1 MNEQKA
7 VVPPDALNPL
17 DPEQDHAEAHIH
29 PPVEALVT
37 DRMHRIRELV
47 PAAVTG
53 GFGVLALVLAQDIQS
68 GVRVELG
75 PPFWP
80 TMLAWSLIVFGVL
93 QMLVNVLRGVSRAN
107 LPDPLS
113 GWGIGRMVATAMILV
128 GYLLLWNVLQFWLIT
143 FVATVALTAL
153 YGGRGW
159 KSLIVFPAIV
169 AALLHFLFVV
179 ALRVNL

>member
-1 MNEQKA
+1 MNDHTA
-7 VVPPDALNPL
+7 TGPPAGLNPT

-29 PPVEALVT
+29 PASEALVT
-37 DRMHRIRELV
+37 DRAHRLRELV
-47 PAAVTG
+47 PAAATIG
-53 GFGVLALVLAQDIQS
+53 LGVLVLVLAQGIRS

-93 QMLVNVLRGVSRAN
+93 QVVVNLLRGVSRSS

-113 GWGIGRMVATAMILV
+113 GWGIGRMLLTAVILV

-143 FVATVALTAL
+143 FATCVALTAL

-159 KSLIVFPAIV
+159 RPLIVFPAIV
-169 AALLHFLFVV
+169 TALLHFLFVV

>member
-1 MNEQKA
+1 MNDHTA
-7 VVPPDALNPL
+7 TGPPAGLNPT

-29 PPVEALVT
+29 PASEALVT
-37 DRMHRIRELV
+37 DRAHRLRELV
-47 PAAVTG
+47 PAAATIGLGILV
-53 GFGVLALVLAQDIQS
+53 LVLAQGIRS

-93 QMLVNVLRGVSRAN
+93 QVVVNMLRGVSRAS

-113 GWGIGRMVATAMILV
+113 GWGIGRMLLTAVILV

-143 FVATVALTAL
+143 FATCVAMTAL

-159 KSLIVFPAIV
+159 RPLIVFPAIV
-169 AALLHFLFVV
+169 TAVLHFLFVV

>member
-1 MNEQKA
+1 MNDHKA
-7 VVPPDALNPL
+7 AAVPAGMNPP
-17 DPEQDHAEAHIH
+17 DPEQDPAAA
-29 PPVEALVT
+29 PVQPAAEALVT
-37 DRMHRIRELV
+37 DRAHRIRELI
-47 PAAVTG
+47 PAAVTL
-53 GFGVLALVLAQDIQS
+53 GFGVLVLILARDIRS

-80 TMLAWSLIVFGVL
+80 TMLAWGLIISGVL
-93 QMLVNVLRGVSRAN
+93 LVLVNVLRGVSRAS

-113 GWGIGRMVATAMILV
+113 GWGIGRMLASAFILV

-143 FVATVALTAL
+143 LAATIALTFL

-159 KSLIVFPAIV
+159 KPLLLFPAIV

>member
-1 MNEQKA
+1 MNEHVA
-7 VVPPDALNPL
+7 ADPPAGLDPL
-17 DPEQDHAEAHIH
+17 DPGQDHAEAHVH
-29 PPVEALVT
+29 PQAQSLLT
-37 DRMHRIRELV
+37 DRGHRIRELI
-47 PAAVTG
+47 PAAVTI
-53 GFGVLALVLAQDIQS
+53 GFGILTLMQAQGIRS

-80 TMLAWSLIVFGVL
+80 TMLAWSLVAFGAL
-93 QMLVNVLRGVSRAN
+93 QVAVILLRGVNRAN
-107 LPDPLS
+107 IPEPLS
-113 GWGIGRMVATAMILV
+113 GWGLGRLAATAAILV

-143 FVATVALTAL
+143 FATTLALTAL

-169 AALLHFLFVV
+169 AAILHFLFVV

>member
-1 MNEQKA
+1 MNDHTA
-7 VVPPDALNPL
+7 TGPPTGLNPT

-29 PPVEALVT
+29 PASEVLVT
-37 DRMHRIRELV
+37 DRAHRLRELV
-47 PAAVTG
+47 PAAVTIAL
-53 GFGVLALVLAQDIQS
+53 GVLVLVLAQGIRS

-80 TMLAWSLIVFGVL
+80 TMLAWSLIVLGVL
-93 QMLVNVLRGVSRAN
+93 QVVVNVLRGVSRAN

-113 GWGIGRMVATAMILV
+113 GWGIGRMLLTAVILV

-143 FVATVALTAL
+143 FATCVALTAL

-159 KSLIVFPAIV
+159 RPLLVFPAIV
-169 AALLHFLFVV
+169 TAVLHLLFVV

>member
-1 MNEQKA
+1 MNDHNA
-7 VVPPDALNPL
+7 AGPPSGLNPL
-17 DPEQDHAEAHIH
+17 DPGQDHAEAHIH

-37 DRMHRIRELV
+37 DRMHRVRELI
-47 PAAVTG
+47 PAAVTI
-53 GFGVLALVLAQDIQS
+53 GFGVLVLVLARDIQS

-80 TMLAWSLIVFGVL
+80 TMLAWSLIAFGVL
-93 QMLVNVLRGVSRAN
+93 QVAVNVLRGVSRAN

-113 GWGIGRMVATAMILV
+113 GWGIGRMVATAVILV

-143 FVATVALTAL
+143 FAATVALTAL
-153 YGGRGW
+153 FGGRGW
-159 KSLIVFPAIV
+159 KPLIVFPAIV

>member
-1 MNEQKA
+1 MNDHTA
-7 VVPPDALNPL
+7 TGPPAGLNPT

-29 PPVEALVT
+29 PASEALVT
-37 DRMHRIRELV
+37 DRAHRLRELV
-47 PAAVTG
+47 PAAATIGLGILV
-53 GFGVLALVLAQDIQS
+53 LVLAQGIRS

-93 QMLVNVLRGVSRAN
+93 QVVVNMLRGVSRAS

-113 GWGIGRMVATAMILV
+113 GWGIGRMLLTAVILV

-143 FVATVALTAL
+143 FATCVALTAL

-159 KSLIVFPAIV
+159 RPLIVFPAIV
-169 AALLHFLFVV
+169 TAVLHFLFVV

>member
-1 MNEQKA
+1 MNDHTASGPQA
-7 VVPPDALNPL
+7 GLHPS

-29 PPVEALVT
+29 PQIETLVT

-47 PAAVTG
+47 PATVTI
-53 GFGVLALVLAQDIQS
+53 GFGLLVLVLGRDIQS
-68 GVRVELG
+68 GVQAELG
-75 PPFWP
+75 PAFWP
-80 TMLAWSLIVFGVL
+80 TMLAWSLIAFGAL
-93 QMLVNVLRGVSRAN
+93 QIAVIVLRGVSRAN

-113 GWGIGRMVATAMILV
+113 GWGVGRMLVTAAILV

-143 FVATVALTAL
+143 FAATVALTAL
-153 YGGRGW
+153 YGGRDW
-159 KSLIVFPAIV
+159 KPLLLFPAIV

>member
-1 MNEQKA
+1 MNDSA
-7 VVPPDALNPL
+7 ALPPAAMDPSN
-17 DPEQDHAEAHIH
+17 PEQDHAEAHIH
-29 PPVEALVT
+29 PTPESLVT
-37 DRMHRIRELV
+37 DRAHRIRELV
-47 PAAVTG
+47 PAAVTI
-53 GFGVLALVLAQDIQS
+53 GFGLLILVLAQAIRS

-80 TMLAWSLIVFGVL
+80 TMLAWALIALGVL
-93 QMLVNVLRGVSRAN
+93 QVVVNVLRGVSRTN
-107 LPDPLS
+107 LPSPLT
-113 GWGIGRMVATAMILV
+113 GWGVGRMLATAAVLV

-143 FVATVALTAL
+143 LAATAGLTFL

-159 KSLIVFPAIV
+159 KPLIVFPAIV

>member
-1 MNEQKA
+1 MNDHTA
-7 VVPPDALNPL
+7 TGPPAGLNPT

-29 PPVEALVT
+29 PVSEVLVT
-37 DRMHRIRELV
+37 DRAHRLRELV
-47 PAAVTG
+47 PAAVTIG
-53 GFGVLALVLAQDIQS
+53 LGVLILVLAQGIRS

-80 TMLAWSLIVFGVL
+80 TMLAWSLIVLGVL
-93 QMLVNVLRGVSRAN
+93 QVVVNVLRGVSRAN

-113 GWGIGRMVATAMILV
+113 GWGIGRMLLTAVILV

-143 FVATVALTAL
+143 FATSVALTAL

-159 KSLIVFPAIV
+159 RPLLVFPAIV
-169 AALLHFLFVV
+169 TAVLHFLFVV